1 MSAGNKGQISKVFAK
16 RVAGAESFSQQYS
29 VLVLGVLFVAERIR
43 HFELDLELIVRR
55 EQREVDFS
63 AAVCVD

>member
-1 MSAGNKGQISKVFAK
+1 MSAGNKGQISKVLAK
-16 RVAGAESFSQQYS
+16 RVAGSETLAQQYS

-43 HFELDLELIVRR
+43 HLEFDLKLIVRR
-55 EQREVDFS
+55 EQRKVDLS

>member
-1 MSAGNKGQISKVFAK
+1 MSAGNKGQIGKVLAK
-16 RVAGAESFSQQYS
+16 RVSGAETLSQQYS

-55 EQREVDFS
+55 EQREIDLS